1 MSKTGIFVGI
11 DGGSQTTKVV
21 VTAGGKVLAK
31 KFAYT
36 DFDAKDAASA
46 ALSEALAEAGLG
58 MDDVAAIAAT
68 GTNRQLIDFAN
79 SYVNEIVADAA
90 GVHHVL
96 PGMSMILD
104 MGAEGSRA
112 IDLDE
117 NGAAKTY
124 EINDRCASGAGTFI
138 ETCARALEITPAD
151 MGELSLNYTKDI
163 PMKAQCVV
171 FVESEVISLIHQKES
186 KENIARG
193 VLMGI
198 NTRLGSM
205 FRRLGIREGIAFV
218 GWPANNVGL
227 VKCLEEDLG
236 QKITVPEDP
245 EYICALGA
253 ALCAE
258 KAAKKKE
265 AEA

>member
-1 MSKTGIFVGI
+1 MSETGIFVGI

-21 VTAGGKVLAK
+21 VVTGGKVLAK
-31 KFAYT
+31 KFAFT
-36 DFDAKDAASA
+36 EFDAKDAARA
-46 ALSEALAEAGLG
+46 ALSEALLEAGLTE
-58 MDDVAAIAAT
+58 DDITAVAAT
-68 GTNRQLIDFAN
+68 GTNRQLIDFAGT
-79 SYVNEIVADAA
+79 YVNEIVADAT
-90 GVHHVL
+90 GVYHVL
-96 PGMSMILD
+96 PGMNMILD

-138 ETCARALEITPAD
+138 ETCARALEITPEE
-151 MGELSLNYTKDI
+151 MGELSLHYTKDI

-186 KENIARG
+186 KENITHG

-198 NTRLGSM
+198 STRLGSM

-218 GWPANNVGL
+218 GWPANNIGL

-258 KAAKKKE
+258 KSVKKE
-265 AEA
+265 ASA

>member
-1 MSKTGIFVGI
+1 MSETGIFVGI

-21 VTAGGKVLAK
+21 VVTGGKVLAK
-31 KFAYT
+31 KFAFT
-36 DFDAKDAASA
+36 EFDAKDAARA
-46 ALSEALAEAGLG
+46 ALSEALLEAGLTE
-58 MDDVAAIAAT
+58 DDITAVAAT
-68 GTNRQLIDFAN
+68 GTNRQLIDFAGTF
-79 SYVNEIVADAA
+79 VNEIVADAT

-96 PGMSMILD
+96 PGMNMILD

-138 ETCARALEITPAD
+138 ETCARALEITPEE
-151 MGELSLNYTKDI
+151 MGELSLHYTKDI

-186 KENIARG
+186 KENITHG

-198 NTRLGSM
+198 STRLGSM

-218 GWPANNVGL
+218 GWPANNIGL

-258 KAAKKKE
+258 KSVKKE
-265 AEA
+265 ESA